1 MKKDDKQTKDLEKW
15 QGKLSSAKSAY
26 SDTLNKMR
34 KREAMY
40 YGSHEI
46 QGAKKDATNVRNII
60 YELIESQVDS
70 TYPLP
75 KVTAIHREDEDKARK
90 LESLL
95 RNQARRMHFTELND
109 RSERTVPVQGADFFH
124 VEWNPAAGYHCTLG
138 DVEIELRH
146 PRQVIPQPG
155 VYKLDDMDYVF
166 VQISKSKE
174 ALEARYGIKL
184 DTDTEDAPDARGG
197 DDGSTHSGVVTQNIV
212 YYKHDKGTVGMF
224 SWVGNQVLEDFPD
237 YYARTAEVCTKCGRR
252 RVGDVCVCGNKK
264 FKEQP
269 VQTLTLTQDVTM
281 SSGEVLPAQVQGE
294 DVPIMNPDGSVQLD
308 NDTGEVILM
317 PGEMQA
323 NEIPAYKPHGF
334 PLIEQVNIAASDK
347 FLGVSDV
354 DIVADQQQAI
364 NKYGTKIQEKLLKG
378 GSWVILPE
386 GVQAELN
393 DNELKI
399 LRIENPSQ
407 RSMIDVI
414 NVQPNVQND
423 QNMLEYNYNWAKS
436 TLGITDAFQGKYD
449 SSATS
454 GSAKQFSAN
463 QSAGRLQS
471 KREMKNNAYAKL
483 YRKMFEFLLAYADE
497 PYPMTDTDVDGE
509 QQYGHFDRME
519 FLKRDAAGE
528 LYWNDEF
535 IIEVDPASNL
545 ASNRERLWDM
555 AKVDFQAGA
564 FGPIGNLNS
573 ARTYWTW
580 NKSTGYPYAATVLED
595 INKQLEA
602 QRQMEQGV
610 NAVDLEG
617 NQTGDLTKNV
627 QF

>member
-15 QGKLSSAKSAY
+15 QGKLSSAKAAY
-26 SDTLNKMR
+26 SDTLEKMR

-46 QGAKKDATNVRNII
+46 QGAKKNATNVRNII

-70 TYPLP
+70 SYPMP
-75 KVTAIHREDEDKARK
+75 KVTAIHAEDRDLARK
-90 LESLL
+90 AENML
-95 RNQARRMHFTELND
+95 RNQARRMRFIELND

-124 VEWNPAAGYHCTLG
+124 VEWNPVAGYHCTLG
-138 DVEIELRH
+138 DVEVEMRH

-155 VYKLDDMDYVF
+155 VYRIEDMDYIF
-166 VQISKSKE
+166 VQVSKSKE
-174 ALEARYGIKL
+174 SLEARYGITIE
-184 DTDTEDAPDARGG
+184 TDTEDAPDARGG
-197 DDGSTHSGVVTQNIV
+197 DDSTHTGVVTQNIV

-224 SWVGNQVLEDFPD
+224 SWVGCQVLEDFPD
-237 YYARTAEVCTKCGRR
+237 YYARAAEVCTKCGRR

-269 VQTLTLTQDVTM
+269 VQTLTLTQDVVL

-294 DVPIMNPDGSVQLD
+294 DVPIVNPDGSVQRD
-308 NDTGEVILM
+308 NESGEVIMM
-317 PGEMQA
+317 PGEMEA

-334 PLIEQVNIAASDK
+334 PIVERINIAASDK

-354 DIVADQQQAI
+354 DIIADQQQAI

-378 GSWVILPE
+378 GSWVVLPE
-386 GVQAELN
+386 GVNAELN

-399 LRIENPSQ
+399 LRVDNPSQ
-407 RSMIDVI
+407 KAMIDVI

-423 QNMLEYNYNWAKS
+423 QNMLEMNYTWAKS

-483 YRKMFEFLLAYADE
+483 YRMMFEFLLAYADE
-497 PYPMTDTDVDGE
+497 PYPMTETDTDGE
-509 QQYGHFDRME
+509 QQFGHFDRME

-555 AKVDFQAGA
+555 VDLKYQAGG
-564 FGPIGNLNS
+564 FGNISEPISQYRLW
-573 ARTYWTW
+573 TYL
-580 NKSTGYPYAATVLED
+580 KETGFPYAATMQKSIKEEMD
-595 INKQLEA
+595 KQEA
-602 QRQMEQGV
+602 MQQGV
-610 NAVDLEG
+610 IANDMAG
-617 NQTGDLTKNV
+617 NKVSNLAENV
-627 QF
+627 QL